1 MRNLI
6 FMCLLL
12 LGSVANAAEN
22 KTKLV
27 VGITVSNFYPE
38 WLDVYQREL
47 TSGGLRRIMQG
58 SVKLKADYDYLFS
71 QSGTD
76 QATIYTGLLPSEHGM
91 VMHDWY
97 DRLRGRRQGNV
108 ASEQY
113 MADRRG

>member
-76 QATIYTGLLPSEHGM
+76 QATIYT
-91 VMHDWY
+91 WACC
-97 DRLRGRRQGNV
+97 LR
-108 ASEQY
+108 S
-113 MADRRG
+113 MAW

>member
-1 MRNLI
+1 
-6 FMCLLL
+6 MCLLL

-58 SVKLKADYDYLFS
+58 SVKLKAGLRLSVFAIGYRPGYDLYGLAAF
-71 QSGTD
+71 GAWHGVARLVRPFGGD
-76 QATIYTGLLPSEHGM
+76 AGGECGFRAIYG
-91 VMHDWY
+91 
-97 DRLRGRRQGNV
+97 
-108 ASEQY
+108 
-113 MADRRG
+113 DRRG